1 MRRMA
6 DQPKAAARGFAV
18 NRLAYSELQAPLP
31 ATLKQAVWQPDTGR
45 FEARYGNSAKSAV
58 LPLLAVGLYA
68 GMGKLPIFIYI

>member
-1 MRRMA
+1 MPFRA
-6 DQPKAAARGFAV
+6 
-18 NRLAYSELQAPLP
+18 
-31 ATLKQAVWQPDTGR
+31 LKQAVWQPDTGR

>member
-6 DQPKAAARGFAV
+6 GQPKAAARGFAV
-18 NRLAYSELQAPLP
+18 NRLAYRPFRA
-31 ATLKQAVWQPDTGR
+31 LKQAVWQPNTGR